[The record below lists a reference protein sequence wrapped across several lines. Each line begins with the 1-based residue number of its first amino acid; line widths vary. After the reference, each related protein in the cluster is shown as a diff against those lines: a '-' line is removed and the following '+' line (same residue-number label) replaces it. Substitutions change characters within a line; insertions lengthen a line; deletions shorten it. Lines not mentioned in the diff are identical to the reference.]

1 MYLQEIASDAQ
12 MEQIEITQTTDI
24 TSEKQPEITS
34 RKSSF
39 SSSSTTSTPTLTA
52 SSPVVAGETGG
63 DEAES
68 SRSEV
73 SDTSSGRERFL
84 EELEEM
90 SQQSSQDLPLEWELT
105 STVIETGSFEREPE
119 HHSVWEVFDGRCV
132 RQDCQEVRHKFHTLY
147 HWVVNLLGDGY
158 DVVFDSEFKLLTQ
171 LPKDHLNSLKSPS
184 LNQSETDSV
193 NSSDCRA
200 IVRDI
205 SYVELLARVVSLEL
219 TKQKLEEELEAQI
232 DLNGKLE
239 LEMIKQYEVMDGE
252 LNSEV
257 TQRTTVQHQGNY
269 SVVTF
274 KVNDTRTAD
283 SLSDQMSANQDSDC
297 GSSTV
302 ESLVKPRAQTQQ
314 ELHAMDNVLTGG
326 SRVSVLQDQSVYI
339 ASDKVPEHLSYKQQ
353 LDCYSCDDKPFLT
366 SDRDISECR
375 NVGNSVEDER
385 EVTVTNI
392 PECHYSNETCTTE
405 HESAISVSS
414 NNLRSCYLDGAGNE
428 SWSHIEMLDL
438 QDKELA
444 EELNRL
450 QHDLR
455 EAKEVF
461 SKESVLLQEA
471 LHKDS
476 MSKNLTLIAPSEKNV
491 TTNANVGLSDSR
503 LRKRETHGNLDM
515 LEQKLIICMEQ
526 NQMLEDEN
534 VSLRKRIREQ
544 AAVINFLKSRLQ
556 QKDQETEVWQKS
568 VNKQLITLQNQ
579 RCDLLQLLQD
589 MDSGKESKLSDT
601 LQGSLREESLRTA
614 QEDLKARM
622 EELDHLNKM
631 LTQRQVELQ
640 HCEAERKHLE
650 QLCLLKDET
659 EIQLM
664 KQKRLME
671 EQLNQIESHLTEREN
686 VLMEEKTQLLQ
697 ELKDNRFHLS
707 KVPELSQTSSQS
719 LSSHIPLSSV
729 SGGMNLNRDQSATPV
744 LSHIS
749 SQPDAQDVDRQHS
762 EAVEK
767 LRAKLKQYK
776 T

>member
-171 LPKDHLNSLKSPS
+171 LPKDHLNSSKSPS

-257 TQRTTVQHQGNY
+257 TQRTTIQHQGNY

-274 KVNDTRTAD
+274 KVNDTCTAD

-326 SRVSVLQDQSVYI
+326 SSVSVLQDQSVYI

-353 LDCYSCDDKPFLT
+353 LDCYSCDVKPFLT

-414 NNLRSCYLDGAGNE
+414 NNLRSGYLDGAGNE

-503 LRKRETHGNLDM
+503 LRKHETHGNLDM

-697 ELKDNRFHLS
+697 ELKDNGFHLS